1 MKEDARASKMDLV
14 VPLYA
19 NATLLDVIIS
29 PRNLWKRVSKMAVTR
44 TTATNFS
51 EEPGESVIISTQ
63 IKISLITMCNVDNYV
78 LNCMLGKSS

>member
-51 EEPGESVIISTQ
+51 DEPGE
-63 IKISLITMCNVDNYV
+63 
-78 LNCMLGKSS
+78 

>member
-1 MKEDARASKMDLV
+1 MKKDARASKMDLI

-44 TTATNFS
+44 TTARNFY

-63 IKISLITMCNVDNYV
+63 IKISLITMCNVDNCV